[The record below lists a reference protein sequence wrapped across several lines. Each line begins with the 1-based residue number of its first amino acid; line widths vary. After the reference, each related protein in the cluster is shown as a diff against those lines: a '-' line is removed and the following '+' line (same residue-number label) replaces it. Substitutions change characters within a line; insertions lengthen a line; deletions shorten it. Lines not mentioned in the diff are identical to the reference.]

1 MKTVLLIPARSGSSR
16 IKNKNLLKLG
26 NLKLIEHTIILAKK
40 IKFID
45 KIFISTDSDEILKI
59 SKKYS
64 LFPNYKR
71 PKKLAMKNS
80 RDYEWIID
88 AMDFFDSKN
97 DKFDNFIILR
107 PTSPFRTTKTINKAY
122 ALFKKNNVDSLRA
135 VRLCGE
141 HPFKMWKI
149 QSKRLKPLFNKMIN
163 HQPAHSNPYQLLPKV
178 YVQDSSLEISKT
190 RNLYKYKNIS
200 GKKILPFIMPN
211 NEGFDINFP
220 LDIKIA
226 RQIYKDIK

>member
-1 MKTVLLIPARSGSSR
+1 
-16 IKNKNLLKLG
+16 
-26 NLKLIEHTIILAKK
+26 
-40 IKFID
+40 
-45 KIFISTDSDEILKI
+45 
-59 SKKYS
+59 
-64 LFPNYKR
+64 
-71 PKKLAMKNS
+71 
-80 RDYEWIID
+80 
-88 AMDFFDSKN
+88 
-97 DKFDNFIILR
+97 
-107 PTSPFRTTKTINKAY
+107 
-122 ALFKKNNVDSLRA
+122 
-135 VRLCGE
+135 
-141 HPFKMWKI
+141 MWKI

-226 RQIYKDIK
+226 RHELQRNKMKYIYFHVDELYRDLITAKKLKSKFPQNQYKFILEIEEIIDSY